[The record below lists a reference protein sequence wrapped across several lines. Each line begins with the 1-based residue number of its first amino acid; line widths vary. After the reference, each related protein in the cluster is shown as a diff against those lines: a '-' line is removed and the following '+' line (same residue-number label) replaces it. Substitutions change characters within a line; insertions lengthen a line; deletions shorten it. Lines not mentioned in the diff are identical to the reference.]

1 MEKKSFS
8 ITTQQYEDVMSFSM
22 LNQIVDVEGFVRK
35 CFTTGFLIE
44 KYGLL
49 GEEDKVVEVIKEVEK
64 PVEVI
69 KYVDK
74 IIKEVIEVETPV
86 EVIKEVEKVVERVVE
101 IPIEKIVYVTDDEK
115 NNELLDKIVTLE
127 TEINGLK
134 ETKPSPTTDKE
145 KLLSQTIQTLRQE
158 IFDKNKQIKELEEK
172 INELRNENKEA
183 IYLRG
188 SNLSNRL

>member
-8 ITTQQYEDVMSFSM
+8 ITKQQYEDVMSFSM

-35 CFTTGFLIE
+35 CFTKGFLIE

-74 IIKEVIEVETPV
+74 IIKEVIEVE
-86 EVIKEVEKVVERVVE
+86 KVVERVVE

-115 NNELLDKIVTLE
+115 NNELLDKIVALE

-145 KLLSQTIQTLRQE
+145 RLLSQTIQTLRQE